1 VETDKGHGRVDAR
14 TDAGPVCDLRRI
26 ASISPSTRRPHA
38 DGAFWPPYF
47 FELAYQQQGKIAE
60 AAAEFKKAIQMS
72 GSVTFTTAGLG
83 HLYASAGKSAEA
95 RAILDE
101 LRSRAQKTYV
111 PAYDLALVCAGL
123 GWTDDAFEWLN
134 KAFEERSGWLTYL
147 KAEPRL
153 DSLRGDSRFNDLLR
167 RVRLIP

>member
-1 VETDKGHGRVDAR
+1 VALQQ
-14 TDAGPVCDLRRI
+14 C
-26 ASISPSTRRPHA
+26 
-38 DGAFWPPYF
+38 
-47 FELAYQQQGKIAE
+47 AYG
-60 AAAEFKKAIQMS
+60 
-72 GSVTFTTAGLG
+72 TAGLG

-111 PAYDLALVCAGL
+111 PAYDLALVCARL

-134 KAFEERSGWLTYL
+134 KAFEERSGRLTYL

-167 RVRLIP
+167 RVRLIS